1 MKLFSLVAIAMA
13 AAAAIIVT
21 QHASAQWANVPNP
34 SLKRTATGEVDLAGR
49 APMKRGKP
57 DLSGIWLPDRE
68 QVPARMVTVEG
79 NIPFPH
85 FFFNFMADVKE
96 GDGQM
101 RPETAA
107 ALQRKMAL
115 GGAGEPA
122 AHCLPTGMPVLA
134 TGILPFKIVQAESE
148 ILILYEENT
157 VFRQIFLD
165 GRKPVEDAEPRWLGY
180 SSGKWEG
187 NELVVETIGFND
199 RGFLDAIGHSHSD
212 KLRLTERIR
221 RKDAGHLETQVTVD
235 DPTAYTKPIVYT
247 IQSTL
252 RPDEDLLEYFCADN
266 EKDVQH
272 FQ

>member
-1 MKLFSLVAIAMA
+1 MKRFALVAIAASIAMA
-13 AAAAIIVT
+13 
-21 QHASAQWANVPNP
+21 QQASAQWANVADPA
-34 SLKRTATGEVDLAGR
+34 LKRTKSGEVDLTGP

-57 DLSGIWLPDRE
+57 DFRGVWLPDRE
-68 QVPARMVTVEG
+68 PLPPQITTVEG

-85 FFFNFMADVKE
+85 NFFNVMADVKE
-96 GDGQM
+96 GGAQM

-107 ALQRKMAL
+107 ALQRKLAL
-115 GGAGEPA
+115 GGAGESA
-122 AHCLPTGMPVLA
+122 AHCMPTGMPILA
-134 TGILPFKIVQAESE
+134 TGILPFKVVQADSE
-148 ILILYEENT
+148 IVILYEENT

-165 GRKPVEDAEPRWLGY
+165 GRKTVEDPEPRWLGY
-180 SSGKWEG
+180 SSGKWDG
-187 NELVVETIGFND
+187 NELVVETVGFND
-199 RGFLDAIGHSHSD
+199 RGYLDAMGHSHSD

-221 RKDAGHLETQVTVD
+221 RKDAGHLETQVTID

-247 IQSTL
+247 IKSTL

>member
-1 MKLFSLVAIAMA
+1 MKLFSLVAIATL
-13 AAAAIIVT
+13 IGVT
-21 QHASAQWANVPNP
+21 HHVSAQWAKIPDAG
-34 SLKRTATGEVDLAGR
+34 LKRTAAGEVDLAGST
-49 APMKRGKP
+49 PMKRGKP
-57 DLSGIWLPDRE
+57 DLSGIWLPDKE
-68 QVPARMVTVEG
+68 PLPKQMITVEG
-79 NIPFPH
+79 DMPFPH

-96 GDGQM
+96 GGGQM

-107 ALQRKMAL
+107 ALQQKMAL

-122 AHCLPTGMPVLA
+122 AHCRPTGMPVLA
-134 TGILPFKIVQAESE
+134 TGILPFKIVQAENE

-180 SSGKWEG
+180 SSAKWEG
-187 NELVVETIGFND
+187 NELVVETTGFND

-235 DPTAYTKPIVYT
+235 DPAYTKPITYT
-247 IQSTL
+247 IKSTL